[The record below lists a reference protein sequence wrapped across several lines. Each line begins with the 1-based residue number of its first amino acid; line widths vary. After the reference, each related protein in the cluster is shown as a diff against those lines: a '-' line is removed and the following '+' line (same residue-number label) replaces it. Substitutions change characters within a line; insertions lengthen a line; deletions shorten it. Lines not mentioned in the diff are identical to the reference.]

1 VNTFDEAF
9 QKYAVYFEE
18 LRKSLLRLTKIF
30 IIIFAVGFFATT
42 PVIRFVLSKIH
53 LEGVTIVTTS
63 PFQLVDLAMSVGFF
77 SACIVTVPILI
88 FNLYSFVRPGLLPS
102 ERSAF
107 VFLIPFGLI
116 LFLIGF
122 LYGCGMLYF
131 ATKLIAQVNVGLGV
145 ANYWD
150 ISTFISQMVLTSS
163 LLGVLFIF
171 PLVISFLIKAGI
183 MSVNLLKSKRRH
195 AVVIIFIIVSLLP
208 PTDGLSLVLMSVPLL
223 LIFELT
229 ILFNRVKSI
238 GRN

>member
-1 VNTFDEAF
+1 MNTFDEAF